1 MPRIRLHFMQLCAI
15 TDRREA
21 TQPLVSLVESWSA
34 GGVHFIQLREKD
46 LSADALESLA
56 REIMGKI
63 DRSRS
68 KLLINVSTLPS
79 VALAMAAGTDGVHL
93 AGKPRT
99 GLAGR
104 VRQTF
109 GSITPIISVPC
120 HSLEDIDVAVQEEV
134 DLMLF
139 SPVFEKVSGRKVS
152 EEKVSGEKLSAQVQG
167 LEGLRRACAAARG
180 KPVFA
185 LGGVTADNASD
196 CVAMG
201 AAGIAGIRLFAGE
214 DWRRLQNG
222 QPSLANH
229 I

>member
-1 MPRIRLHFMQLCAI
+1 MQLCAI

-46 LSADALESLA
+46 LSPDALESLA

-68 KLLINVSTLPS
+68 KLLVNVSTLQS
-79 VALAMAAGTDGVHL
+79 AALAVAAGADGVHL
-93 AGKPRT
+93 SGKPRP
-99 GLAGR
+99 GLVDR
-104 VRQTF
+104 VRLSF
-109 GSITPIISVPC
+109 RSINPIAGTPIVGTPIISVPC

-139 SPVFEKVSGRKVS
+139 SPVFEKVSA
-152 EEKVSGEKLSAQVQG
+152 EKFSAQPQG

-196 CVAMG
+196 CVAVG

-222 QPSLANH
+222 QPSLGNH

>member
-1 MPRIRLHFMQLCAI
+1 MQLCAI

-21 TQPLVSLVESWSA
+21 TQPLVSLAESWSA

-46 LSADALESLA
+46 LSAGALESLA

-68 KLLINVSTLPS
+68 KLLVNVPTLQS
-79 VALAMAAGTDGVHL
+79 AVLAMAAGADGVHL
-93 AGKPRT
+93 AGRPRP

-109 GSITPIISVPC
+109 RSVMPIISVPC

-139 SPVFEKVSGRKVS
+139 SPVFEKVSG
-152 EEKVSGEKLSAQVQG
+152 EKLSAHVQG

-196 CVAMG
+196 CVAVG

-222 QPSLANH
+222 QPSLGNH

>member
-1 MPRIRLHFMQLCAI
+1 MQLCAI
-15 TDRREA
+15 TDRRET
-21 TQPLVSLVESWSA
+21 TQPLVSLAEGWSA

-56 REIMGKI
+56 REILGKI

-68 KLLINVSTLPS
+68 KLLINVSTLQS
-79 VALAMAAGTDGVHL
+79 AAVAVAAGADGVHL
-93 AGKPRT
+93 AGKPRP
-99 GLAGR
+99 GLVDR
-104 VRQTF
+104 VRHTF
-109 GSITPIISVPC
+109 RSRNPIAGTPIISVPC

-139 SPVFEKVSGRKVS
+139 SPVFQKVSGQKVS
-152 EEKVSGEKLSAQVQG
+152 GEKVPGEKLSAQVQG
-167 LEGLRRACAAARG
+167 LEGLGRACAAARG

-185 LGGVTADNASD
+185 LGGVTADNAAD
-196 CVAMG
+196 CVAVG

-222 QPSLANH
+222 QPSLGNH

>member
-1 MPRIRLHFMQLCAI
+1 MQLCAI

-21 TQPLVSLVESWSA
+21 TQPLVSLVESWSN

-68 KLLINVSTLPS
+68 KLLVNVSTLQS
-79 VALAMAAGTDGVHL
+79 AARAVAAGADGVHL
-93 AGKPRT
+93 AGKPRP
-99 GLAGR
+99 GLVDK
-104 VRQTF
+104 VRQSF
-109 GSITPIISVPC
+109 RSINPIAGTPIISVPC

-139 SPVFEKVSGRKVS
+139 SPVFEKVSG
-152 EEKVSGEKLSAQVQG
+152 EKLSVQPQG
-167 LEGLRRACAAARG
+167 LEGLRRACAAARA

-196 CVAMG
+196 CVAAG

-222 QPSLANH
+222 QPRLGNH